1 MLEIDYRDVT
11 ALSMMG
17 VTYHLLGDVETAIVK
32 YHEVCSSTS
41 PTPLAIINAS

>member
-17 VTYHLLGDVETAIVK
+17 VTYHLLGDVEAAIVK
-32 YHEVCSSTS
+32 YHEVCSLVSQ
-41 PTPLAIINAS
+41 TPLMILNTS